1 MYDVLIRG
9 GTVIDGTGS
18 PGLRQDVAIKDGK
31 IAALANNV
39 RDTATTT
46 IDAGGQIVAPGFID
60 THSHSDLMLLA
71 NPALEEKVRQ
81 GVTTEILGQDGL
93 GLAPVY
99 SDTAKAML
107 QEHLAGLL
115 GSPAVVWNWSSFASY
130 LKCYQHRGTILNV
143 AALVSHGALRIA
155 AMGMEDRPAT
165 KVELAEMKRLL
176 DEALATGAPGLSTGL
191 IYPPCNY
198 ATHEELVELARVVAS
213 HGGAFVV
220 HVRNEADTLLESLQ
234 EMVDLA
240 RASGVHLHISHLK
253 TIGKKN
259 WGKVDAALTL
269 LETAQQEGLVVTAD
283 QYPYLAGSTALAACL
298 PPWAP
303 AGGPQAMLAR
313 LRSPEERAR
322 IKAAFRET
330 IPNWQNRGETEG
342 WENVIVASL
351 GSGNPAVIGKSIAQL
366 AAERGADPVDVI
378 MDIILAEE
386 NRATMVCFQNCE
398 ENLVKVMQKPW
409 VMVCTDGIL
418 GAGKPHPRLYGTF
431 PRVLGRYVREQGA
444 LTLEEAI
451 RKMTALPAA
460 SFGLTDR
467 GVLKEGLAADVV
479 VFEPAVVLDRAT
491 YAEPQAWP
499 EGISHVLVNGELVLA
514 EGMPTGALPGR
525 VLAGKRSMIQQ
536 GGEPD
541 ASSGSRS

>member
-18 PGLRQDVAIKDGK
+18 PGLRQDVAIKNGR
-31 IAALANNV
+31 IVALANNIEE
-39 RDTATTT
+39 TATIS
-46 IDAGGQIVAPGFID
+46 IDASGCVVAPGFID
-60 THSHSDLMLLA
+60 AHSHSDLMLLA

-99 SDTAKAML
+99 SDAARAML

-115 GSPAVVWNWSSFASY
+115 GSPAVTWDWTSFDSY
-130 LKCYQHRGTILNV
+130 LERYRRHGTVLNV

-155 AMGMEDRPAT
+155 ALGMEDRPAT
-165 KVELAEMKRLL
+165 AAELTEMKRFLAQ
-176 DEALATGAPGLSTGL
+176 ALAAGAPGLSTGL

-198 ATHEELVELARVVAS
+198 AAHEELVELARVVAGY
-213 HGGAFVV
+213 GGAFVV
-220 HVRNEADTLLESLQ
+220 HVRNEADTLLESLE

-240 RASGVHLHISHLK
+240 RASRVHLHISHLK

-269 LETAQQEGLVVTAD
+269 LEAARKEGLRVTAD

-313 LRSPEERAR
+313 LKSPEERAR
-322 IKAAFRET
+322 IKAAFQHS

-342 WENVIVASL
+342 WENVIVASV
-351 GSGNPAVIGKSIAQL
+351 GSGDPAVVGRSVAAL
-366 AAERGADPVDVI
+366 AAERGRDPVDVI
-378 MDIILAEE
+378 MDIIQAEE

-398 ENLVKVMQKPW
+398 ENLIKVMQKPW

-431 PRVLGRYVREQGA
+431 PRVLGRYVREQGV
-444 LTLEEAI
+444 LTLEEAV

-479 VFEPAVVLDRAT
+479 VFDPAAVTDRAT
-491 YAEPQAWP
+491 FAEPQVWP
-499 EGISHVLVNGELVLA
+499 EGVSHVLVNGELVLA
-514 EGMPTGALPGR
+514 DGALTGRLPGR
-525 VLAGKRSMIQQ
+525 LLRHK
-536 GGEPD
+536 
-541 ASSGSRS
+541 